1 MIVITAPTGNI
12 GRSLLSLLLESA
24 PASGEEL
31 RVIVRDPARLPDAV
45 RGRVEVITGSH
56 GDAEVVDR
64 AFEGADA
71 VFWLV
76 PPDSSLTP
84 QDAYSRFSG
93 PAVKA
98 LAAHGV
104 GHVVGVSALGRGTPL
119 ADRAG
124 LVTASLA
131 LDDLIADSGVAYRS
145 LANAS
150 FFENLLEESDS
161 IRDKGVFVDVVD
173 GDRKAP
179 FVACADI
186 AAVAAGLLLDRSWTG
201 TDSVPVLGPQDLSP
215 NELAR
220 IMTEQLG
227 CPVRY
232 ERQPLD
238 ELYTT
243 LVGYGL
249 NEAFVQGIVDMKR
262 AKDQG
267 LDAGVAR
274 TPGTSSPTHFE
285 EWCTRV
291 LKPAVLS

>member
-12 GRSLLSLLLESA
+12 GRSLLSLLLDSA
-24 PASGEEL
+24 PAAGEEL

-124 LVTASLA
+124 LVTASLVM
-131 LDDLIADSGVAYRS
+131 DDLIADSGVAYRA
-145 LANAS
+145 LANPS

-161 IRDKGVFVDVVD
+161 IRDKGVFADVVD

-179 FVACADI
+179 LVACADI

-215 NELAR
+215 NDLAR

-227 CPVRY
+227 RPVRY

-274 TPGTSSPTHFE
+274 TPDTSSRTHFE

>member
-12 GRSLLSLLLESA
+12 GRSLLSLLLEST
-24 PASGEEL
+24 PAAGEDL

-124 LVTASLA
+124 LVTASLVM
-131 LDDLIADSGVAYRS
+131 DDLIADSGVAYRS
-145 LANAS
+145 LANPS

-179 FVACADI
+179 LVACADI

-227 CPVRY
+227 RPVRY

-274 TPGTSSPTHFE
+274 TPDTSSPTHFE